1 MLRSEKYFCFFTV
14 KLSEHVFP
22 KFILRN
28 GDHKV
33 LSTVGRSISDQFR
46 AWFACEKGEIP
57 DHGHSRSRGGE
68 VVCIYFPHD
77 SLQA

>member
-1 MLRSEKYFCFFTV
+1 MLRSEKLFLLFTV

-46 AWFACEKGEIP
+46 AWFACEKVKSPITAIAAVGAV
-57 DHGHSRSRGGE
+57 RSFAY
-68 VVCIYFPHD
+68 IFSHD